1 MLHLDLTVDSTS
13 ALEQQRARALRLGA
27 ALLTDRTADTTEPL
41 IVFADP
47 SGHPFCIFVTPRT
60 PSR

>member
-1 MLHLDLTVDSTS
+1 MLHLDMTVDSTS